1 VALNFPIVRDEK
13 YEGRISFT
21 ALNSSTSG
29 QRMAAIGTSNPNL
42 AAAVVG
48 GDQRI
53 GDKTIT
59 TTGGTV
65 NLYLPQGL
73 NFQDGVQYENTDL
86 GIIGS
91 AVANTASNVYRDPSV
106 RGIQAATSTASSI
119 SDQIFSNL
127 FGAQGREAAAG
138 LAERFAPGGL
148 SDAIAMGTGITAN
161 PHRRSIFRD
170 VALRQ
175 FSFNFTMV
183 PASPDEAAASEE
195 IVKFFRVNLY
205 PERAGPAGALY
216 KFPTKFEIGLTYKGQ
231 EVATKILPCY
241 LTSVQTQY
249 NPRSGSFHTD
259 SKFNEIGISLS
270 FQEETTLDKQKIEEG
285 Y

>member
-1 VALNFPIVRDEK
+1 MAFNFPLVPDEK
-13 YEGRISFT
+13 YEGKISFT

-91 AVANTASNVYRDPSV
+91 AIAGATRTVYNDPSV
-106 RGIQAATSTASSI
+106 RGIQAVTSTASSVA
-119 SDQIFSNL
+119 DQVFSNM
-127 FGAQGREAAAG
+127 FGAQNREAAAG

-148 SDAIAMGTGITAN
+148 GDAIAMGTGITAN

-183 PASPDEAAASEE
+183 PASPEEAAVSEE
-195 IVKFFRVNLY
+195 IVKFFRVNMY
-205 PERAGPAGALY
+205 PERTGLGGSLY
-216 KFPTKFEIGLTYKGQ
+216 KFPTKFEIKLSYKGE

-241 LTSVQTQY
+241 LTSTQTQY

>member
-1 VALNFPIVRDEK
+1 VALNFPIERDEK

-21 ALNSSTSG
+21 ALNSSTG
-29 QRMAAIGTSNPNL
+29 AQRALAVSAQAGGFDIGL
-42 AAAVVG
+42 QRAAASG
-48 GDQRI
+48 G
-53 GDKTIT
+53 TIT
-59 TTGGTV
+59 TIGGSV

-91 AVANTASNVYRDPSV
+91 AISGAAGSVYRDPSV
-106 RGIQAATSTASSI
+106 KGIQAVTNAASSVA
-119 SDQIFSNL
+119 DQVTSNL
-127 FGAQGREAAAG
+127 FGAQNREAAAG
-138 LAERFAPGGL
+138 LAERFLPGA
-148 SDAIAMGTGITAN
+148 SNAIAMGTGITAN

-205 PERAGPAGALY
+205 PERAGPAGTLY
-216 KFPTKFEIGLTYKGQ
+216 KFPTKFEIRLSYKGE

-259 SKFNEIGISLS
+259 SKFNEISIALS
-270 FQEETTLDKQKIEEG
+270 FQEETTLDKQMVEDG
-285 Y
+285 F

>member
-1 VALNFPIVRDEK
+1 MAFNFPLVPDEK
-13 YEGRISFT
+13 YEGKISFT

-91 AVANTASNVYRDPSV
+91 AIAGATRTVYNDPSV
-106 RGIQAATSTASSI
+106 RGIQAVTSTASSVA
-119 SDQIFSNL
+119 DQVFSNM
-127 FGAQGREAAAG
+127 FGAQNREAAAG

-148 SDAIAMGTGITAN
+148 GDAIAMGTGITAN
-161 PHRRSIFRD
+161 PH
-170 VALRQ
+170 
-175 FSFNFTMV
+175 
-183 PASPDEAAASEE
+183 
-195 IVKFFRVNLY
+195 
-205 PERAGPAGALY
+205 
-216 KFPTKFEIGLTYKGQ
+216 
-231 EVATKILPCY
+231 
-241 LTSVQTQY
+241 
-249 NPRSGSFHTD
+249 
-259 SKFNEIGISLS
+259 
-270 FQEETTLDKQKIEEG
+270 
-285 Y
+285 

>member
-1 VALNFPIVRDEK
+1 MALNFPIERDEK

-21 ALNSSTSG
+21 ALNSSTGAQRFASGTGSLSAAEGRGG
-29 QRMAAIGTSNPNL
+29 QRGAANS
-42 AAAVVG
+42 
-48 GDQRI
+48 
-53 GDKTIT
+53 KTIT
-59 TTGGTV
+59 TTGGSV

-91 AVANTASNVYRDPSV
+91 AISGAAGAVYRDPSV
-106 RGIQAATSTASSI
+106 KGIQAVTNAASSVA
-119 SDQIFSNL
+119 DQVTSNL
-127 FGAQGREAAAG
+127 FGAQNREAAAG
-138 LAERFAPGGL
+138 LAERFVPGG
-148 SDAIAMGTGITAN
+148 SNAIAMGTGITAN

-183 PASPDEAAASEE
+183 PASPDESAASEE

-205 PERAGPAGALY
+205 PDRAGPAGTLY
-216 KFPTKFEIGLTYKGQ
+216 KFPTKFNIGLTYKGE

-259 SKFNEIGISLS
+259 SKFNEISIALS
-270 FQEETTLDKQKIEEG
+270 FQEETTLDKQMIEDG
-285 Y
+285 F

>member
-1 VALNFPIVRDEK
+1 MALNFPIERDEK

-21 ALNSSTSG
+21 ALNSSTGAQRFASGTGSLSAAEGRGG
-29 QRMAAIGTSNPNL
+29 QRGVANS
-42 AAAVVG
+42 
-48 GDQRI
+48 
-53 GDKTIT
+53 KTIT
-59 TTGGTV
+59 TTGGSV

-86 GIIGS
+86 GVIGS
-91 AVANTASNVYRDPSV
+91 AISGAAGAVYRDPSV
-106 RGIQAATSTASSI
+106 KGIQAVTNAASSVA
-119 SDQIFSNL
+119 DQVTSNL
-127 FGAQGREAAAG
+127 FGAQNREAAAG
-138 LAERFAPGGL
+138 LAERFVPGG
-148 SDAIAMGTGITAN
+148 SNAIAMGTGITAN

-183 PASPDEAAASEE
+183 PASPDESAASEE

-205 PERAGPAGALY
+205 PERAGPAGTLY
-216 KFPTKFEIGLTYKGQ
+216 KFPTKFDIGLTYKGE

-259 SKFNEIGISLS
+259 SKFNEISIALS
-270 FQEETTLDKQKIEEG
+270 FQEETTLDKQMIEDG
-285 Y
+285 F

>member
-1 VALNFPIVRDEK
+1 MALNFPIERDEK

-21 ALNSSTSG
+21 ALNSSTG
-29 QRMAAIGTSNPNL
+29 AQRAL
-42 AAAVVG
+42 AAGRLAPG
-48 GDQRI
+48 QARAELSGDT
-53 GDKTIT
+53 GKTIT
-59 TTGGTV
+59 TTGGSV

-91 AVANTASNVYRDPSV
+91 AISGAAGSVYRDPSV
-106 RGIQAATSTASSI
+106 KGIQAVTNAASSVA
-119 SDQIFSNL
+119 DQVTSNL
-127 FGAQGREAAAG
+127 FGAQNREAAAG
-138 LAERFAPGGL
+138 LAERFLPGA
-148 SDAIAMGTGITAN
+148 SNAIAMGTGITAN

-205 PERAGPAGALY
+205 PERAGPAGTLY
-216 KFPTKFEIGLTYKGQ
+216 KFPTKFEIRLSYKGE

-259 SKFNEIGISLS
+259 SKFNEISIALS
-270 FQEETTLDKQKIEEG
+270 FQEETTLDKEKIEDG
-285 Y
+285 F

>member
-1 VALNFPIVRDEK
+1 MALNFPIERDEK

>member
-1 VALNFPIVRDEK
+1 MALNFPIERDEK

-21 ALNSSTSG
+21 ALNSSTGAQRANAAGRLAPGQARAELSG
-29 QRMAAIGTSNPNL
+29 DTGR
-42 AAAVVG
+42 
-48 GDQRI
+48 
-53 GDKTIT
+53 TIT
-59 TTGGTV
+59 TTGGSV

-91 AVANTASNVYRDPSV
+91 AVANAASNVYRDPSV

-148 SDAIAMGTGITAN
+148 SDAVAMGTGITAN

-183 PASPDEAAASEE
+183 PASPDEAVASEE

-205 PERAGPAGALY
+205 PERAGPAGTLY
-216 KFPTKFEIGLTYKGQ
+216 KFPTKFEIGLTYKGE

-270 FQEETTLDKQKIEEG
+270 FQEETTLDREKIEEG

>member
-1 VALNFPIVRDEK
+1 MALNFPIERDEK

-91 AVANTASNVYRDPSV
+91 AVANAASNVYRDPSV

-138 LAERFAPGGL
+138 LGERFAPGGL

-205 PERAGPAGALY
+205 PERAGPAGTLY

>member
-1 VALNFPIVRDEK
+1 MALNFPIERDEK

-21 ALNSSTSG
+21 ALNSSTGAQRFASGTGSLSAAEGRGG
-29 QRMAAIGTSNPNL
+29 QRGVANN
-42 AAAVVG
+42 
-48 GDQRI
+48 
-53 GDKTIT
+53 KTIT
-59 TTGGTV
+59 TTGGSV

-91 AVANTASNVYRDPSV
+91 AISGAAGSVYRDPSV
-106 RGIQAATSTASSI
+106 KGIQAVTNAASSVA
-119 SDQIFSNL
+119 DQVTSNL
-127 FGAQGREAAAG
+127 FGAQNREAAAG
-138 LAERFAPGGL
+138 LAERFLPGA
-148 SDAIAMGTGITAN
+148 SNAIAMGTGITAN

-205 PERAGPAGALY
+205 PERAGPAGTLY
-216 KFPTKFEIGLTYKGQ
+216 KFPTKFEIRLSYKGE

-259 SKFNEIGISLS
+259 SKFNEISIALS
-270 FQEETTLDKQKIEEG
+270 FQEETTLDKEKIEDG
-285 Y
+285 F

>member
-1 VALNFPIVRDEK
+1 VALNFPIERDEK

-21 ALNSSTSG
+21 ALNSSTGAQRFASGTGSLSAAEGRGG
-29 QRMAAIGTSNPNL
+29 QRGVANN
-42 AAAVVG
+42 
-48 GDQRI
+48 
-53 GDKTIT
+53 KTIT
-59 TTGGTV
+59 TTGGSV

-91 AVANTASNVYRDPSV
+91 AVANAASNVYRDPSV

-183 PASPDEAAASEE
+183 PASPDEAVASEE

-205 PERAGPAGALY
+205 PERAGPAGTLY

-270 FQEETTLDKQKIEEG
+270 FQEETTLDKEKIEEG

>member
-1 VALNFPIVRDEK
+1 VALNFPIERDEK